1 MIFERSI
8 KQSDL
13 LKFYNGEMSLIRLLN
28 DSFPMTDK
36 EFKIWKNYK
45 VIKIEIPEME
55 GEQ

>member
-1 MIFERSI
+1 MIFERAV
-8 KQSDL
+8 KQTDL

-45 VIKIEIPEME
+45 VIKIEIPEKDE
-55 GEQ
+55 K